1 MSKKKKNNSK
11 HKSSGPKR
19 MSGSMANSGG
29 AGVVGVS
36 ESSGIKADG
45 RDSDSIRMQDESV
58 VQAVRTA
65 NPEPVELVSGDS
77 IPADKHPELK
87 GRRPKRIVLKKHHF
101 ADDVKSEPESAVAT
115 GEPQAVCCSDGDSH
129 GDASSAANDIQA
141 VLFQEPSECDS
152 ADEFGN
158 SAVADLQEQKAP
170 VDGCEIKNAD
180 AEEETETE
188 SESDEGILEDGSCSS
203 ETSEAEF
210 DDIES
215 KDSVSDDYET
225 ALDEVEAESESES
238 EKDGSEGDESDR
250 EETEDESDGS
260 EDDGF
265 VDEEVDSEADGA
277 EDEEAESEV
286 DGEPD
291 SEADDA
297 DDDEIGSDDDEAVSD
312 EAEFESEGDETEDES
327 DGEESEGDN
336 DGSENEGAEG
346 EPDGDGNDEV
356 KSDDSEAE
364 PDDDN
369 VEDEEAE
376 SEFEGD
382 ETEDESDGEESDGEE
397 TEDESDGSEGE
408 ESEDDKPDSDYAD
421 ESDSDDGEA
430 DAGESESEK
439 DEGEDESDGDELADE
454 ESDSEADGADDE
466 EAESDDDSVE
476 DEEAESEF
484 EGDEAEDESE
494 DDESDRE
501 ETEDE
506 SDGSEGE
513 ESEDDKPDSDY
524 ADEAASDEAETGS
537 GSEDDES
544 DGEETEDESDR
555 SEEDETK
562 DEPDNDGADEA
573 ESDDGEAESEG
584 EEEVGPDSGKEELES
599 NGIAAASVEVGDAES
614 STAHNSL
621 GLDDETVERMK
632 SRRRERKRNF
642 HDNLTNIRNT
652 IQKFYENKD
661 NPFES
666 EEPAAEQET
675 ASSGEGFMFVKADAP
690 APAVVQK
697 PAASA
702 QAATKSADAVSERG
716 NAVAAVA
723 NDSVKIGQQSAV
735 SNGSS
740 GDIMAADASRQS
752 VESVSNAKPDQV
764 AQLSVGQP
772 VAKQSAMKNEPRV
785 ADVLITSGSSESRKD
800 ADEPKPE
807 AFDSADDSLVEA
819 DSEEAVELQSA
830 ESDFDDASDDTVAVG
845 QQDQENQTSEPSV
858 LEQPAAAVSLDPVE
872 EPAEQIVVSYATD
885 PVDYDEFDEF
895 DDEGN
900 IIWKTVDDYS
910 HVFSEEFKVRF
921 VDDYYLTELK
931 REAEEL
937 HLNEKDSLLPKPV
950 STIYGIKGSRGGE
963 NMIDRVHKGL
973 ERPKLKVYEYVK
985 SEYPLV
991 VCTKKI
997 TFRQYFTDLYM
1008 NLRSHEYAS
1017 ESVFE
1022 KIIYGTTYPKRIL
1035 KMRDVTYKY
1044 SLPWLILSA
1053 LMPVF
1058 GYLSFVLTSKTMPI
1072 FARRCL
1078 TGAALGTAILIA
1090 FFGSIMFGWI
1100 GMLPS
1105 VFL

>member
-101 ADDVKSEPESAVAT
+101 ADDAKSEPESAVVT
-115 GEPQAVCCSDGDSH
+115 GEPQAVCRSDGDSH

-152 ADEFGN
+152 ADEFRN

-170 VDGCEIKNAD
+170 ADGCEIKNAD
-180 AEEETETE
+180 VEEETETE
-188 SESDEGILEDGSCSS
+188 SESDEGILEDGPCSS

-238 EKDGSEGDESDR
+238 EKDESEGDESDR
-250 EETEDESDGS
+250 EETEDESDES

-277 EDEEAESEV
+277 EEEEAESEV

-297 DDDEIGSDDDEAVSD
+297 DDDEIGSDDDETVSD
-312 EAEFESEGDETEDES
+312 EAEFESEDES

-346 EPDGDGNDEV
+346 EPDSDGNDEA
-356 KSDDSEAE
+356 K
-364 PDDDN
+364 
-369 VEDEEAE
+369 
-376 SEFEGD
+376 
-382 ETEDESDGEESDGEE
+382 
-397 TEDESDGSEGE
+397 
-408 ESEDDKPDSDYAD
+408 
-421 ESDSDDGEA
+421 SDDGEV

-439 DEGEDESDGDELADE
+439 EEGEDESDGDELADE

-476 DEEAESEF
+476 DDEAEFES
-484 EGDEAEDESE
+484 EGDETEN
-494 DDESDRE
+494 ESDGE
-501 ETEDE
+501 ESDGKETEDE
-506 SDGSEGE
+506 SDGSE
-513 ESEDDKPDSDY
+513 
-524 ADEAASDEAETGS
+524 
-537 GSEDDES
+537 
-544 DGEETEDESDR
+544 
-555 SEEDETK
+555 EDETE

-584 EEEVGPDSGKEELES
+584 EEEVGPESGKEGLES

-642 HDNLTNIRNT
+642 HDNLANIRNT
-652 IQKFYENKD
+652 IQKFYENND
-661 NPFES
+661 NSLES
-666 EEPAAEQET
+666 EEPVAEQET
-675 ASSGEGFMFVKADAP
+675 ASSGEGFAFVKADAH

-702 QAATKSADAVSERG
+702 QTATKSADAVSERG

-740 GDIMAADASRQS
+740 DDIMAADASRQS
-752 VESVSNAKPDQV
+752 VESVSNAQPDQV

-785 ADVLITSGSSESRKD
+785 ADVLITSGSSESRRD

-830 ESDFDDASDDTVAVG
+830 ESDFDDVSDDTAAVG

-858 LEQPAAAVSLDPVE
+858 LEQPAAAVSLDSVE
-872 EPAEQIVVSYATD
+872 EPAEQIIVSYATD

-900 IIWKTVDDYS
+900 IVWKTVDDYS